1 MRQDQVFILRSIGV
15 IKAQLTGAE
24 STERLHLIER
34 LLTLCALL
42 DTEHV
47 EECSSKDE
55 RKAA

>member
-15 IKAQLTGAE
+15 IKAQLMSAE
-24 STERLHLIER
+24 PTERLHLIER

-42 DTEHV
+42 DTGHL
-47 EECSSKDE
+47 EECATKDE